1 MKLALI
7 AHDGKKASMVA
18 FVMKRMNFFKRK
30 DVELVGTGTTGT
42 MIQNAGLKVQL
53 VASGPMGGD
62 AEIGAMVTRG
72 EIDGVIFFRDPLDKH
87 PHDVDISMLMRLCD
101 VHEVPLATNYKSAHI
116 LVKYFKGKTKPE
128 MLGGSEPPSGIPSI
142 NEYEDRL

>member
-18 FVMKRMNFFKRK
+18 FVMKRMDFFKRK
-30 DVELVGTGTTGT
+30 DVQLVGTGTTGT
-42 MIQNAGLKVQL
+42 MVQNAGLKVEL

-72 EIDGVIFFRDPLDKH
+72 EIEGVIFFRDPLDKH

-116 LVKYFKGKTKPE
+116 LVKYFKNK
-128 MLGGSEPPSGIPSI
+128 
-142 NEYEDRL
+142 

>member
-7 AHDGKKASMVA
+7 AHDGKKADMVS
-18 FVMKRMNFFKRK
+18 FVMKRLKFFQN
-30 DVELVGTGTTGT
+30 DGVEIVATGTTGKLIT
-42 MIQNAGLKVQL
+42 NAGVDKVER

-62 AEIGAMVTRG
+62 AEIGSMVTRG

-101 VHEVPLATNYKSAHI
+101 VHEIPLATNYRSAHMMI
-116 LVKYFKGKTKPE
+116 KYFDNK
-128 MLGGSEPPSGIPSI
+128 L
-142 NEYEDRL
+142 

>member
-42 MIQNAGLKVQL
+42 MVQNAGLKVDL

-72 EIDGVIFFRDPLDKH
+72 EVDGVIFFRDPLDKH

-116 LVKYFKGKTKPE
+116 LVKYFRVKLNHE

>member
-18 FVMKRMNFFKRK
+18 FVMKRMEFFKRK

-42 MIQNAGLKVQL
+42 MVQNAGLKVDL

-72 EIDGVIFFRDPLDKH
+72 EVDGVIFFRDPLDKH

-116 LVKYFKGKTKPE
+116 LVKYFKNK
-128 MLGGSEPPSGIPSI
+128 
-142 NEYEDRL
+142 

>member
-18 FVMKRMNFFKRK
+18 FVMKRMEFFKRK

-42 MIQNAGLKVQL
+42 MIQNAGLKVDL

-116 LVKYFKGKTKPE
+116 LAKYFNTKE
-128 MLGGSEPPSGIPSI
+128 
-142 NEYEDRL
+142 R